1 MSVDNNCTLT
11 GRLTRDPEVRSGS
24 NGKEFVTFSIA
35 VNRPYK
41 DQNGQRPAD
50 FINCIGSMDRIVN
63 FLRNYCHKGN
73 LVTVTGELE
82 TRTYTNKEGQ
92 NVKDHHIRVNDVTN
106 RTPKSE
112 NNAGNYDN
120 NGLPLQA
127 CLLPRIPTTDSLAW
141 EPQFRTKK
149 KYRSDKKRH

>member
-11 GRLTRDPEVRSGS
+11 GRLTRDPEVRSGA

-92 NVKDHHIRVNDVTN
+92 NVKDYHIRVNDVTN

-120 NGLPLQA
+120 NGGPA
-127 CLLPRIPTTDSLAW
+127 APSMPPTPNANNNSFAGMGTAVPY
-141 EPQFRTKK
+141 EEEVPF
-149 KYRSDKKRH
+149 